1 MCCDYVPMAGAAL
14 CYSEGRGFE
23 PRRGYRT
30 GLGPGM
36 GRDLLH
42 GWTPLSRRPLSTAAD
57 RSEVIHLT
65 AEQRGHDGELFS
77 GPADLT
83 TELAADNRSR
93 DTELVSQVLTR
104 HSMLEEQL
112 VQLSCLFIMG
122 VTRLHRGDSPPL
134 WRSSAHR
141 PTSRIKDA
149 RVGYSVPQVGL
160 PARSVD
166 HGEHRKWGA

>member
-23 PRRGYRT
+23 PHRGT
-30 GLGPGM
+30 TPASAPVWA
-36 GRDLLH
+36 RDLLH
-42 GWTPLSRRPLSTAAD
+42 GWTPLSRRSFSTAAD

-112 VQLSCLFIMG
+112 VQLSCLFSHG
-122 VTRLHRGDSPPL
+122 VTPVAPG
-134 WRSSAHR
+134 
-141 PTSRIKDA
+141 
-149 RVGYSVPQVGL
+149 
-160 PARSVD
+160 
-166 HGEHRKWGA
+166 

>member
-42 GWTPLSRRPLSTAAD
+42 GWTPLSRRSFSTAAD

-122 VTRLHRGDSPPL
+122 VTRLHRGDPPPPL

-141 PTSRIKDA
+141 PTRSVEDA
-149 RVGYSVPQVGL
+149 RQGRLGTSGGT
-160 PARSVD
+160 AREIR
-166 HGEHRKWGA
+166 GPR